1 MNASGC
7 PSTWISRYLPAARP
21 GQRLLDVAC
30 GSGRHLRLALERG
43 WIVTGID
50 RNLTGVNDLDG
61 RDGVELIPA
70 DLEIGAPF
78 PLDGRQFDAVVV
90 TNYLWRPILSEIV
103 AAVALGGILLYET
116 FAAGNARYGRPSN
129 PDFLLQPGELID
141 AVRPRLTT
149 IAYEHATL
157 ADPPGSL
164 RVLPPAARPP
174 LAPRPTGRPSRGS
187 KPLIS

>member
-1 MNASGC
+1 M
-7 PSTWISRYLPAARP
+7 
-21 GQRLLDVAC
+21 
-30 GSGRHLRLALERG
+30 RLALDRG
-43 WIVTGID
+43 WMVTGID
-50 RNLTGVNDLDG
+50 RNLAGVNDLDG

-103 AAVALGGILLYET
+103 AAVAPGGILLYET

-157 ADPPGSL
+157 ADPPRIVARIAACGPAHPWL
-164 RVLPPAARPP
+164 QDPPAAR
-174 LAPRPTGRPSRGS
+174 AVDPSH
-187 KPLIS
+187 